1 MQTLIQS
8 AAALVL
14 TLVSAGGL
22 PTNAVA
28 ANEQLQVLCT
38 PTSELASS
46 TPAADLVRRGLHL
59 QAGGCG
65 AERSGEAETFF
76 VRGVAAPGDAEH
88 QAWALRTLAD
98 LRSVDG
104 KGFEDVESLLAVAQT
119 RSQHYAWLHAEA
131 WVRFRQTRHQ
141 EAARIL
147 EQLVS
152 GRMHHTAWPW
162 AMFYDDL
169 GDAYAALGRLEDAKV
184 QWRHAL
190 KVSSRAGVSA
200 NPRELP
206 WDRQA
211 VVRKLARLEV
221 Q

>member
-1 MQTLIQS
+1 MPS
-8 AAALVL
+8 ASRTAASLGL
-14 TLVSAGGL
+14 TLLGFSL
-22 PTNAVA
+22 LWSEPAVA
-28 ANEQLQVLCT
+28 SEKHEAPCT
-38 PTSELASS
+38 PATEIPPT
-46 TPAADLVRRGLHL
+46 TPAAELVRRGLHL

-65 AERSGEAETFF
+65 AERSREAEAFF
-76 VRGVAAPGDAEH
+76 VKGVAAPGAAEH

-104 KGFEDVESLLAVAQT
+104 KGFADVQALLAGAQT

-131 WVRFRQTRHQ
+131 WLRFRQSRHE

-152 GRMHHTAWPW
+152 GKMHHTAWPW

-169 GDAYAALGRLEDAKV
+169 GDAYAALGRLADAKV
-184 QWRHAL
+184 QWRRAL
-190 KVSSRAGVSA
+190 EVSARAASA
-200 NPRELP
+200 NPRGLP

-211 VVRKLARLEV
+211 VARKIAQLEA